1 MKDVRRCFVAGSNNN
16 NNKVATIFIMMM
28 MMMMM
33 NIELVEVV
41 IKIEQC
47 LILRPYTLI
56 CVPERHQHSSIL
68 AC

>member
-47 LILRPYTLI
+47 LI
-56 CVPERHQHSSIL
+56 SSPIYINMRS
-68 AC
+68 